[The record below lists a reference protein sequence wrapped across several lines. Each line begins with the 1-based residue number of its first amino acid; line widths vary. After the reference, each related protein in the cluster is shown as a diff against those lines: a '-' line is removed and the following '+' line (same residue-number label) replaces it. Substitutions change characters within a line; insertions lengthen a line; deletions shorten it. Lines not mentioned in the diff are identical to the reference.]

1 MFYLLLILLSG
12 LKLVNKPIQIKTA
25 YITYCAQYFYIFNI
39 NFISFA
45 LAKLLWY
52 NMYIDKSFGGY
63 GNMNIERDLMVEL
76 SKIELNETDLKF
88 IKEAE
93 GKTSRKKFKK
103 NLDNVY
109 KLMFKKDYSTS
120 DIAEM
125 FGVGI
130 RTVQIYLKEVEWNRD
145 RREAQR
151 IAAKKRDYT
160 AIRKTLKKTMSERYI
175 CNHLFGSK
183 VENYIRQLLD
193 IKLGEAFKGLEI
205 IVGVNTM
212 NITEYEVDIP
222 IIIFKGDNCFKFAI
236 QVDGSCWHKEELDIK
251 RDENSNKS
259 MIEKGY
265 IPLRIFTKATVL
277 NNDKEKISYKEEIEK
292 EIEKVIN
299 EISDIIN

>member
-1 MFYLLLILLSG
+1 
-12 LKLVNKPIQIKTA
+12 
-25 YITYCAQYFYIFNI
+25 
-39 NFISFA
+39 
-45 LAKLLWY
+45 
-52 NMYIDKSFGGY
+52 
-63 GNMNIERDLMVEL
+63 MNIESELMVEL
-76 SKIELNETDLKF
+76 SKIELTEEDFKI
-88 IKEAE
+88 IKEAHE
-93 GKTSRKKFKK
+93 KTSRKKFKK
-103 NLDNVY
+103 DLDNVY

-145 RREAQR
+145 RKEAQR
-151 IAAKKRDYT
+151 IAVKKRDYT

-193 IKLGEAFKGLEI
+193 IKLGETFKGLEI

-212 NITEYEVDIP
+212 NIAEYEVDIP
-222 IIIFKGDNCFKFAI
+222 IIIFKEDNCFKFAI
-236 QVDGSCWHKEELDIK
+236 QVDGSCWHKEEFDIK

-265 IPLRIFTKATVL
+265 IPLRIFTKATYL
-277 NNDKEKISYKEEIEK
+277 KNNENNIKYKDEVENEIQKVIEEIK
-292 EIEKVIN
+292 KSIK
-299 EISDIIN
+299 